1 MIGSGDK
8 YVVESTGGEETVV
21 LTQENIPQYVISYS
35 LMYDN
40 GRKNVWGSA
49 ITQTST
55 FAAEKS
61 VIYSGGSNKPH
72 NNIPPY
78 YAVYM
83 WKRIE

>member
-21 LTQENIPQYVISYS
+21 LTQENIPKYAISYS
-35 LMYDN
+35 LMYDY
-40 GRKNVWGSA
+40 GHKNVWGSA

-55 FAAEKS
+55 FAAEKTT
-61 VIYSGGSNKPH
+61 IYSGGSDKPH